1 MVFRNDIIKF
11 CFGDHGNIYI
21 SWSLLISL
29 LKLFLTEFIMM
40 WARIMLFTLIY
51 YIFCQ
56 IFTFNLREL
65 IIFFPTLLRLHK
77 TKCQKTMLPFPS
89 GKLLKR
95 TILYFFRCNLDPL
108 KWRVFTVQTCSLK
121 YKLADLQSSFRVW
134 VSWYVFLGSGLFLLT
149 SPKCFALN
157 RTECSNEVL
166 EDSLEN
172 IGDAVPFILR
182 WVPLIKCFMWSCF
195 S

>member
-1 MVFRNDIIKF
+1 MASIGSVTALFLFEGGESWNKVVFDWNFRVTCVKKVWHNDLFHTHIEISQFCNIIIALRNMMLSNICIYAWLYSTTRWAFNVPYNSNKKLVYRNDIIKF
-11 CFGDHGNIYI
+11 CFGEYGNIYI
-21 SWSLLISL
+21 SWNLLISL

-95 TILYFFRCNLDPL
+95 SECYISLD
-108 KWRVFTVQTCSLK
+108 V
-121 YKLADLQSSFRVW
+121 
-134 VSWYVFLGSGLFLLT
+134 
-149 SPKCFALN
+149 
-157 RTECSNEVL
+157 
-166 EDSLEN
+166 
-172 IGDAVPFILR
+172 I
-182 WVPLIKCFMWSCF
+182 
-195 S
+195 